1 MGKELEN
8 KNKKLKFAAQAVIIL
23 LAAVCLFAM
32 TSGSNQAIASMPI
45 PETFE
50 GEYSIDGGQW
60 KPLSEEALSELSVNL
75 LPD

>member
-23 LAAVCLFAM
+23 LAAVCLFVMA
-32 TSGSNQAIASMPI
+32 SGSNQSTASIPI

-50 GEYSIDGGQW
+50 GEYRIDGGQW
-60 KPLSEEALSELSVNL
+60 QPLSQEAL
-75 LPD
+75 PDKVYENRPE